1 MSKTNK
7 IKRKNYQKEINDVLN
22 EYLETRTKE
31 EIFEDFRKANSKA
44 MMSQPLPWENLPEG
58 HYW

>member
-1 MSKTNK
+1 M
-7 IKRKNYQKEINDVLN
+7 LN

>member
-22 EYLETRTKE
+22 EYLEVNLYLGKIYPKDIIGDMYKIEDKKE
-31 EIFEDFRKANSKA
+31 YK
-44 MMSQPLPWENLPEG
+44 
-58 HYW
+58 

>member
-31 EIFEDFRKANSKA
+31 EIFEGF
-44 MMSQPLPWENLPEG
+44 
-58 HYW
+58 